1 MTTIPCVVWQNWYA
15 GSDNVTSGS
24 LTDEPIF
31 QSWCEQTSAT
41 TTVATT
47 TNLWGSWVTV
57 REEYDGKHEVPA
69 DWVAK
74 RVEAMRQYAEQ
85 QKKQQE
91 RAERERLARK
101 AEEERAEALLLASL
115 SPEQRAEWEQSK
127 KITVVGGHTKNRYEI
142 VKGRAHNIFRLTAEG
157 KRAVE
162 FCVHVEDVVP
172 DDDNVL
178 SQKLMLECAEEELLK
193 IANSRMVVAR

>member
-1 MTTIPCVVWQNWYA
+1 MTTMPYIVWQNWHT
-15 GSDNVTSGS
+15 GSNTVTSGS

-47 TNLWGSWVTV
+47 SNLWGTWVTV
-57 REEYDGKHEVPA
+57 REEYHGEYEVPA
-69 DWVAK
+69 DRVAK
-74 RVEAMRQYAEQ
+74 QIEVMRRHAEL

-101 AEEERAEALLLASL
+101 VEAERAEALLLASL

-127 KITVVGGHTKNRYEI
+127 KITVVGGHTENRYEI

-162 FCVHVEDVVP
+162 FCVHVEDAVP

-178 SQKLMLECAEEELLK
+178 SQKLMLEYAEEELLK
-193 IANSRMVVAR
+193 IANSRVVAH

>member
-1 MTTIPCVVWQNWYA
+1 MTTMPCVVWQNWYA
-15 GSDNVTSGS
+15 GSDSVTSGS
-24 LTDEPIF
+24 STSEHVF

-41 TTVATT
+41 MTVAATS
-47 TNLWGSWVTV
+47 NLWETWFTV
-57 REEYDGKHEVPA
+57 REEYDGKYEVPA
-69 DWVAK
+69 DRVAK
-74 RVEAMRQYAEQ
+74 QIEAVHRRAEQ

-115 SPEQRAEWEQSK
+115 TPEQRAEWEQSK
-127 KITVVGGHTKNRYEI
+127 KIIVVGGHSKNWYEI
-142 VKGRAHNIFRLTAEG
+142 VKGRAHNIFLLNAEG
-157 KRAVE
+157 KRLVE

-178 SQKLMLECAEEELLK
+178 SQKLMLEYAEEELLK
-193 IANSRMVVAR
+193 IANSRVVAR